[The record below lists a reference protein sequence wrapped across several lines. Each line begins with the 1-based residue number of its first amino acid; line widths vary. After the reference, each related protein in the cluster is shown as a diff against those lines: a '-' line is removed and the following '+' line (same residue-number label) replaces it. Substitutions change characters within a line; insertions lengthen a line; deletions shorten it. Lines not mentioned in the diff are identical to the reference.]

1 MLFLQHC
8 TQDVRFKFGRSNSH
22 SHTSGRSGRKS
33 TSSQSV
39 ENTVCHKSLPDLHT
53 STRRRASLSPRAS
66 TKSSKPSGHHQSSSN
81 CPDCETSSDYSE
93 HSFKRDAVCYR
104 RYRKHFYTRVP
115 IVIIIGSFETL
126 FFLLRASGSV
136 VLLEGIYDIWF
147 WNIYSFIIR
156 LQSFMLNNLTMHRIH
171 VVSKNMKNT
180 SLVWVKQISSIVLIK
195 I

>member
-1 MLFLQHC
+1 MYITAKYTKYFVFNCKLYESVLKFYFLQQHC

-104 RYRKHFYTRVP
+104 RYSKHFHICDP
-115 IVIIIGSFETL
+115 PKEF
-126 FFLLRASGSV
+126 
-136 VLLEGIYDIWF
+136 
-147 WNIYSFIIR
+147 
-156 LQSFMLNNLTMHRIH
+156 
-171 VVSKNMKNT
+171 
-180 SLVWVKQISSIVLIK
+180 
-195 I
+195 

>member
-1 MLFLQHC
+1 MYIIIEIVSLYKIFQQLSLMKKSISCLIVKNLYFGVLFSSILQHC

-104 RYRKHFYTRVP
+104 RYSKHFH
-115 IVIIIGSFETL
+115 ICDS
-126 FFLLRASGSV
+126 
-136 VLLEGIYDIWF
+136 
-147 WNIYSFIIR
+147 
-156 LQSFMLNNLTMHRIH
+156 
-171 VVSKNMKNT
+171 SK
-180 SLVWVKQISSIVLIK
+180 QF
-195 I
+195 

>member
-1 MLFLQHC
+1 MQHC

-104 RYRKHFYTRVP
+104 RYWKHFYTCVP
-115 IVIIIGSFETL
+115 IVIIIGL
-126 FFLLRASGSV
+126 FLPKGSGNV
-136 VLLEGIYDIWF
+136 VLSGGIYDIWWWKYIF
-147 WNIYSFIIR
+147 TCKKIFI
-156 LQSFMLNNLTMHRIH
+156 LKNLTMHRIH
-171 VVSKNMKNT
+171 MVSRN
-180 SLVWVKQISSIVLIK
+180 IK
-195 I
+195 KYITCEWKKFL